1 MSRYNLRRSQATR
14 IIPLSLDGDRT
25 GMPETDG
32 YVFEVKI
39 QSRVYALKV
48 FKFFHPHS
56 TKYYWGVYLGN
67 SMPLKRVI
75 YYTDPFFAECRAY
88 SHKDMRMLE
97 HIGLDLRTEVLD
109 AKLRQA
115 LDRGGRVQAIMKDLA
130 PSPTSINSRNV
141 WVALSRVRKLNE
153 LQIYNRDIR
162 ADNFIG
168 GKVVDFGSSWTEPH
182 IILDAL
188 EPDDAED
195 SRLEDLVM
203 FDDMIEEEKIK
214 TRPKLQA
221 LHNVDVEH
229 QKELK
234 LRKKSK
240 CRQTVKG

>member
-1 MSRYNLRRSQATR
+1 
-14 IIPLSLDGDRT
+14 
-25 GMPETDG
+25 
-32 YVFEVKI
+32 
-39 QSRVYALKV
+39 
-48 FKFFHPHS
+48 
-56 TKYYWGVYLGN
+56 
-67 SMPLKRVI
+67 MPLKRVI

-88 SHKDMRMLE
+88 GRIEEAVANKRLGIKDQSAVKCHGYIYLGDKDMRMLE
-97 HIGLDLRTEVLD
+97 RMGLDLRTEVLD
-109 AKLRQA
+109 VKLRRA
-115 LDRGGRVQAIMKDLA
+115 LDGGGRVRAIVKDLA
-130 PSPTSINSRNV
+130 PSHTTVNSRNIRV
-141 WVALSRVRKLNE
+141 SLSRVRKFNE

>member
-1 MSRYNLRRSQATR
+1 
-14 IIPLSLDGDRT
+14 
-25 GMPETDG
+25 
-32 YVFEVKI
+32 
-39 QSRVYALKV
+39 
-48 FKFFHPHS
+48 
-56 TKYYWGVYLGN
+56 
-67 SMPLKRVI
+67 MPLKRVI

-88 SHKDMRMLE
+88 GRIEEANERLGIKDQSAVKCHGYIYLGDKDMRMLE
-97 HIGLDLRTEVLD
+97 RMGLDLRTEVLD
-109 AKLRQA
+109 AKLRRA
-115 LDRGGRVQAIMKDLA
+115 LDGGGRVRAIVKDLA

-141 WVALSRVRKLNE
+141 RVALSRVRKLNE

-195 SRLEDLVM
+195 SRLEGLVM